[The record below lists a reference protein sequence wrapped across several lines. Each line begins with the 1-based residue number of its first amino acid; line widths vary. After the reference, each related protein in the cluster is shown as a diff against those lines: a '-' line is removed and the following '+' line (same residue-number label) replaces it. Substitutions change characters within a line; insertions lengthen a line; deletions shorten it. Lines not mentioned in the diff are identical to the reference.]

1 MVFLL
6 YLKGRENPIPV
17 EANFIREAGEGENE
31 DDELV
36 RLVLADGAKAKGYIV
51 PEEVQ
56 AILPKNLVTSLTQGD
71 P

>member
-6 YLKGRENPIPV
+6 YLKGRENPIPL
-17 EANFIREAGEGENE
+17 EANFIREAGENE

-56 AILPKNLVTSLTQGD
+56 AILPKNLVTSLPQGD